1 MLNILDVKHQTLAAA
16 SHGQKA
22 LECPAASECLSRQS
36 LGQSAKGNRLDAG
49 LDLSLGPC
57 FALLRLMFEPQIQC
71 WQTGGR
77 VAQGLGLGDT
87 GS

>member
-1 MLNILDVKHQTLAAA
+1 MLNALDVNPQTLAAA

-49 LDLSLGPC
+49 LDL
-57 FALLRLMFEPQIQC
+57 ALATCLALQ
-71 WQTGGR
+71 
-77 VAQGLGLGDT
+77 
-87 GS
+87 